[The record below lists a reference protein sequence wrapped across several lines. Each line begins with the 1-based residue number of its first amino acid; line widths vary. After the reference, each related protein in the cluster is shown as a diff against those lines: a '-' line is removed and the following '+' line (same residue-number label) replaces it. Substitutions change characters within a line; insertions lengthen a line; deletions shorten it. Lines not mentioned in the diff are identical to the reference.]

1 MVLKART
8 PVLES
13 ASAGT
18 AVSHATGGDG
28 MAHFAEREG
37 AVRAREEW
45 IDDLQQRVGCHDR
58 DRV

>member
-1 MVLKART
+1 
-8 PVLES
+8 
-13 ASAGT
+13 
-18 AVSHATGGDG
+18 